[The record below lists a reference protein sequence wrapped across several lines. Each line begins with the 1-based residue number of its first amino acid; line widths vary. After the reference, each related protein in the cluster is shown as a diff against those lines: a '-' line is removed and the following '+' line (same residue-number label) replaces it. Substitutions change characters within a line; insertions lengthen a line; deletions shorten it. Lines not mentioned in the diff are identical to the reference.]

1 MNGALAGC
9 ACATGG
15 FLAVAIAAHAV
26 GAAASGDRSAA
37 VGESGPLMMAQAQQ
51 SESRK
56 VFRGMGIVTAIEP
69 AGSLTI
75 NHEPIEGLMPA
86 MEMTFSVNPRAL
98 TKGVRPGDRIEFSV
112 EGKTYTIVDL
122 KVVGHTE

>member
-1 MNGALAGC
+1 MKRTLAGC
-9 ACATGG
+9 ARAAGV
-15 FLAVAIAAHAV
+15 FLALAIGASATF
-26 GAAASGDRSAA
+26 AAASGNPPAA
-37 VGESGPLMMAQAQQ
+37 KADNTRLVMAQAQQ

-56 VFRGMGIVTAIEP
+56 VFRGAGVVTAIEP

-112 EGKTYTIVDL
+112 EGKTYTIVAL